1 MPAPLAAAAAP
12 AIKGLLGAG
21 VRGAA
26 TGGFRAAA
34 GNAAKGMA
42 ADAVQGGAKE
52 GMKNFARNMTGKTS
66 DDYKA
71 RVDGVNPETGEYL
84 TPEERKARFKGFAT
98 SPVKESSQ
106 KLLPGAAQ
114 PQEVPA
120 LAPAGGVG
128 NDDQQEK
135 VVNHLEKIQ
144 MYLEKLL
151 IIEQN
156 ALSRL
161 QDKILSTARADDRDS
176 AEEEEENQEKG
187 KPKKK
192 SGKNPLVRG
201 IKKKASGIFS
211 FLMDFAMKFVGMK
224 ILDWISKPENQEKI
238 QKIVGFF
245 QSVLSFI
252 TTTGKIIGDAFNFS
266 VDVIRTGIEGITF
279 LAEKVQEFF
288 TFEWLNIDTLL
299 EPLKPIVSFFTE
311 TIPSAMN
318 GFLDGLAGVITKL
331 DNIPNQFVGVV
342 QKITNGFLEFIG
354 LPPEDTEPIKEPKD
368 GDTAPIPENGQSLV
382 PTDAPSSSEST
393 GESSPGESKPP
404 KMKRGGYLSG
414 RTHAQGGQVI
424 EAEGGEYVMN
434 RRAVAAIGRDKLDA
448 MNFGQYPTVGGGGG
462 ERENPRSM
470 ASTGGIITRGKARS
484 GGIITRGK
492 ARSGGTIINIGDKAE
507 SGGLIQ
513 KFAKGGSV
521 HPLLTKMNDKNIKKA
536 NAPVGRCVT
545 GSLDT
550 MKKSGVPEPAATGR
564 DEGNNPRG
572 GMVQMIKD
580 FGWKSMGGTKTP
592 LSSPYGDVTPGIF
605 TKDQYLKKVDE
616 GKVPSGALVFQTR
629 HPSWTGTS
637 YNSRGFDMAIA
648 QKNGK
653 ALWNGVLI
661 NDPLVYAGTKKVV
674 VLTPDGKENNGSTGE
689 FMDSGPDNASGSTV
703 TTVNADG
710 TTTTTT
716 TTTATPKKKTP
727 EVDLSL
733 LKAILAGPELSGQPP
748 SKSSSSLKI
757 LQSENNILTT
767 PGIQYD
773 ESNEKIF
780 MSEKSPSFTTGFDE
794 NVLGGLELGENIPPF
809 TQAVF
814 PFNL

>member
-42 ADAVQGGAKE
+42 ADAVKGGAKE

-144 MYLEKLL
+144 MYLGKLL
-151 IIEQN
+151 IIEEN

-161 QDKILSTARADDRDS
+161 QDKILATAREDDRDA
-176 AEEEEENQEKG
+176 AEEEEEKQEKG

-192 SGKNPLVRG
+192 SGNNPIVKG
-201 IKKKASGIFS
+201 IKKKANGIFA
-211 FLMDFAMKFVGMK
+211 FLMDFAMKFVGLK
-224 ILDWISKPENQEKI
+224 ILEWISDPENQEKI

-252 TTTGKIIGDAFNFS
+252 TTVGNIIGDTFNFS
-266 VDVIRTGIEGITF
+266 VDVIQKGIEGITF

-288 TFEWLNIDTLL
+288 SFEWLNIDTLL
-299 EPLKPIVSFFTE
+299 EPLTPIVTFFTE

-331 DNIPNQFVGVV
+331 DNIPNQFVGIV

-354 LPPEDTEPIKEPKD
+354 LPPEDTKPIKQPRD
-368 GDTAPIPENGQSLV
+368 GDTAPIPEDGKSLV
-382 PTDAPSSSEST
+382 PSSTPSGSDSAE
-393 GESSPGESKPP
+393 ELSPGESKPP

-434 RRAVAAIGRDKLDA
+434 RRAVAAIGRNKLDA
-448 MNFGQYPTVGGGGG
+448 MNFGNYPAVGRG

-484 GGIITRGK
+484 GG
-492 ARSGGTIINIGDKAE
+492 SIINIGDKAK
-507 SGGLIQ
+507 SGGIVQ
-513 KFAKGGSV
+513 KFAEGGPV
-521 HPLLTKMNDKNIKKA
+521 HPLLTKMNDQNIKKVS
-536 NAPVGRCVT
+536 APVGRCVT

-550 MKKSGVPEPAATGR
+550 MKRSGVPEPAATGL

-592 LSSPYGDVTPGIF
+592 LSSPYGDVSPGIF

-616 GKVPSGALVFQTR
+616 GKVPSGALVFQTK
-629 HPSWTGTS
+629 HPSWTETS

-661 NDPLVYAGTKKVV
+661 NDPLVYANTKKVV
-674 VLTPDGKENNGSTGE
+674 VLTPDGKENNGTAGQS
-689 FMDSGPDNASGSTV
+689 MDSGPDNASGSTT

-716 TTTATPKKKTP
+716 TTTTTPKKKTP
-727 EVDLSL
+727 EVDLSV

-748 SKSSSSLKI
+748 SKSSSSLKT

-780 MSEKSPSFTTGFDE
+780 MAEKSPSFTTGFDE
-794 NVLGGLELGENIPPF
+794 NILGGLELGENIPPF